1 MKRNAAPTPVPFH
14 RATRPKSSEFKE
26 LYVRTRISVVA
37 AGCALLL
44 AAALSAS
51 AQDIQERT
59 IRFGHLNNP
68 DHPISAGVKK
78 FAELVAAKSGGK
90 MTVKELTSMKRGR
103 KMEGKS
109 RVDGGV
115 QDVEE

>member
-1 MKRNAAPTPVPFH
+1 
-14 RATRPKSSEFKE
+14 
-26 LYVRTRISVVA
+26 VRTRISVVA

-68 DHPISAGVKK
+68 DHPISAG
-78 FAELVAAKSGGK
+78 
-90 MTVKELTSMKRGR
+90 
-103 KMEGKS
+103 
-109 RVDGGV
+109 
-115 QDVEE
+115 